1 MEYFLGIFTIVGG
14 ISAGW
19 YLWDKYNLNKKR
31 SKPSRNSIETN
42 DIHISDVK
50 EIIHNYYRSNAY
62 SPSEVNRCDLSN
74 VGIQNEIIV
83 RSHKGQNEFI
93 DVFSLKNLEPENI
106 FHRKSEID
114 EEANTYVHSFNVH
127 NHFVYTVRS
136 GSGGFLHVFIYS
148 YDNISKLELCFQRK
162 DLYHGS
168 IFFIPNKIL
177 LSGDSTKY
185 ELFKDNTEF
194 KLKHYEKKLLDS
206 IGDDSFLLSFTSVD
220 SKFDIKL
227 NNKPIRFKK
236 DNGRFVARDNYSI
249 GLDDQI
255 IVDDNFTNNESAAF
269 KLIVNGLHFRFN
281 QGYYYLIKP
290 IKTGVADI
298 SIQFQ
303 YEWYIITF
311 IIDNRS

>member
-1 MEYFLGIFTIVGG
+1 MEYILGFFTIVGG
-14 ISAGW
+14 LSAVW
-19 YLWDKYNLNKKR
+19 YFWDKYNLKKKN
-31 SKPSRNSIETN
+31 SEISNNSIVTN
-42 DIHISDVK
+42 DIQISDIK
-50 EIIHNYYRSNAY
+50 EIIQNYYRSNEY
-62 SPSEVNRCDLSN
+62 SPFEVKRCDLSN
-74 VGIQNEIIV
+74 VGNQNEIIV
-83 RSHKGQNEFI
+83 HSHNGQNEFI

-106 FHRKSEID
+106 FHCKSEID
-114 EEANTYVHSFNVH
+114 EEVNTYVHSFFDH
-127 NHFVYTVRS
+127 NHFIYTVRS

-185 ELFKDNTEF
+185 ELIKDNSEF
-194 KLKHYEKKLLDS
+194 RLIHYHKKLLDS
-206 IGDDSFLLSFTSVD
+206 IGDDSFLLSFSPVD
-220 SKFDIKL
+220 SKFDIIL
-227 NNKPIRFKK
+227 NNKPIRFRN
-236 DNGRFVARDNYSI
+236 DNGKYVAIDNYSI

-269 KLIVNGLHFRFN
+269 KLLVNGLHFSFN

-298 SIQFQ
+298 SIQFKH
-303 YEWYIITF
+303 EWYIITF
-311 IIDNRS
+311 IIE